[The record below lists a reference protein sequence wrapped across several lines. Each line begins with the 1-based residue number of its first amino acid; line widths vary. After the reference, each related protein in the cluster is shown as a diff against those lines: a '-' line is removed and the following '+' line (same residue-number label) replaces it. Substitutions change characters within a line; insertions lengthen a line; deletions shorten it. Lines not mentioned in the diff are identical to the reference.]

1 VQIRWTSYLIF
12 RAELRGFD
20 LAILEGIVRSSSER
34 YTDSTTG
41 RRIAIGKHCET
52 LVAIP
57 YEMEDEVMVPV
68 TRVGVPDVLVDHATP
83 DESKQ
88 ALGLTGPQIA
98 DRILKLMKSQVQ
110 PSETLIEQA

>member
-1 VQIRWTSYLIF
+1 MQIRWTSYLIF

-68 TRVGVPDVLVDHATP
+68 TVHATTR
-83 DESKQ
+83 Q
-88 ALGLTGPQIA
+88 QIA
-98 DRILKLMKSQVQ
+98 YRLRSGRF
-110 PSETLIEQA
+110 SYE